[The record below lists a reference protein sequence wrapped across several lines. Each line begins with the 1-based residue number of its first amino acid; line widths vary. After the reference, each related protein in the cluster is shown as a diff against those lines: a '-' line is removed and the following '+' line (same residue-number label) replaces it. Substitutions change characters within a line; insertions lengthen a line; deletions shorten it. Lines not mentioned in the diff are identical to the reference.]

1 VVAQDGQMPAPVE
14 LEVRFAP
21 RGAPIR
27 PMRNA
32 VMVDS
37 VTARVTWPV
46 DVWFGGART
55 FAAVLD
61 FGGRRIEAITL
72 DPRRRVPD
80 RTPGDNR
87 WEAPAPAAPGGRR

>member
-1 VVAQDGQMPAPVE
+1 VVVAPDGQMPAPVE

-21 RGAPIR
+21 RGAPLR

-46 DVWFGGART
+46 EVWFGGART

-87 WEAPAPAAPGGRR
+87 WEAPPAGAGGR